1 MDTRYFV
8 LMATTLATGACLST
22 PARAA
27 VSISG
32 SGLQALCNDFDRPT
46 DPATCLGYVKG
57 IANVMASGEAV
68 GGYKACL
75 NDTASDDRL
84 VAIVNSYLENAS
96 DTGRQP
102 AAALVA
108 SALAQSYP
116 CAK

>member
-1 MDTRYFV
+1 MNTQYFP
-8 LMATTLATGACLST
+8 LMATAFATALSLSA
-22 PARAA
+22 PASAT

-32 SGLQALCNDFDRPT
+32 DDLQGLCADYDRPT

-57 IANVMASGEAV
+57 IANVLAGGEAV

-84 VAIVNSYLENAS
+84 VAIVKGYLENAG

-108 SALAQSYP
+108 SALAKSYP

>member
-8 LMATTLATGACLST
+8 LTATTLATALCLST

-32 SGLQALCNDFDRPT
+32 NGLQTFCTDFDRPT

-57 IANVMASGEAV
+57 IANVLASGEAV
-68 GGYKACL
+68 DGYKACL
-75 NDTASDDRL
+75 TDTASDNRL
-84 VAIVNSYLENAS
+84 VAIVSSYLEYAR
-96 DTGRQP
+96 DRGRQP

-108 SALAQSYP
+108 KALAESYP
-116 CAK
+116 CTK